1 MSELKKEMVRVHE
14 NTDFKVNFAGTTE
27 LGEFKYTHGGSV
39 QPGLEYH
46 IHYTNDKEEVFMT
59 GGVHNNSSK
68 IIQKVGGNQSL
79 FSTYSDLNSQTKGEY
94 PQKFSPI
101 PTESDYKFGKLDR
114 IFAQKANDLNGELFE
129 IKPKD
134 RDINSLF
141 RYISISWRISGKKS
155 EVIRNNQ
162 RTIDSI
168 TRTRGN
174 EQLRKILFPLQYWN
188 PPKGSVD
195 DIQRKLG
202 RLKNTLVIPPPEPQ
216 STIPNENYL
225 GGDDR
230 VVINPNTGLPVR
242 IDDLTNIVYDDDG
255 NAVIGFADGTRVDLT
270 ESGP

>member
-1 MSELKKEMVRVHE
+1 MSILKDEMNRVHE
-14 NTDFKVNFAGTTE
+14 NTDFKVNFAGITQ

-101 PTESDYKFGKLDR
+101 PTESDYKFGQIDR
-114 IFAQKANDLNGELFE
+114 FFAQKANNLNGELFE
-129 IKPKD
+129 IDSKD
-134 RDINSLF
+134 DNINPLF
-141 RYISISWRISGKKS
+141 RYVNIIWRISGRKS
-155 EVIRNNQ
+155 EVIRDNQ
-162 RTIDSI
+162 VTIDSI
-168 TRTRGN
+168 SRTRGN

-195 DIQRKLG
+195 DIQAKLNRRK
-202 RLKNTLVIPPPEPQ
+202 IM
-216 STIPNENYL
+216 
-225 GGDDR
+225 
-230 VVINPNTGLPVR
+230 
-242 IDDLTNIVYDDDG
+242 
-255 NAVIGFADGTRVDLT
+255 
-270 ESGP
+270 